1 MRSALSEASAT
12 TARAS
17 ATAVRVSASATRA
30 DRGAHR
36 LGIGARLLYRAR
48 SLGGDLGPYFGCV
61 EVGGDPSFFS
71 DLRGGGSRRGEG
83 DLCFELRALE
93 RGGGL
98 AAHPLG
104 SLPCLL
110 GHSGDLT
117 PARVVRS
124 LTHSV
129 SPGVMHTGYVPRG
142 REARIPAYAF
152 EDIATGFLRGGR
164 TQ

>member
-36 LGIGARLLYRAR
+36 LGVGTRLLHHPR
-48 SLGGDLGPYFGCV
+48 SLGGGLGPHLGRV
-61 EVGGDPSFFS
+61 EVGGDPCFLA
-71 DLRGGGSRRGEG
+71 DLRGGGGRGGER
-83 DLCFELRALE
+83 DLRLELRALE

-98 AAHPLG
+98 ATHPLG
-104 SLPCLL
+104 GLPGLF
-110 GHSGDLT
+110 GRAGDLT

-124 LTHSV
+124 LAHSV
-129 SPGVMHTGYVPRG
+129 SPGVMRTGYVPRG
-142 REARIPAYAF
+142 RESRIHAYAF
-152 EDIATGFLRGGR
+152 ANIATGFPRGR
-164 TQ
+164 TL